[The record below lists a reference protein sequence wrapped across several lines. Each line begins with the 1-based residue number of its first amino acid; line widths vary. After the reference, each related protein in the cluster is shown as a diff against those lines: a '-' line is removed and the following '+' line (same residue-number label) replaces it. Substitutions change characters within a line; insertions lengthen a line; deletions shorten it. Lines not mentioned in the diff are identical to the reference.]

1 MALREVTKCRLIKLH
16 SFFFF
21 VVRHIYTFSF
31 MYLQLWHLWFNEN
44 EFLYFYR
51 KIVLNGWNF
60 TEESNGFSP
69 MCNSFSFLERKEI
82 MRKFEGLSCVLQEG
96 YRLCRY
102 HRILYTDR
110 RLQKTSV
117 LVLNGNKLRYYS
129 EPLYL
134 PQKKIF

>member
-1 MALREVTKCRLIKLH
+1 MVEI
-16 SFFFF
+16 
-21 VVRHIYTFSF
+21 
-31 MYLQLWHLWFNEN
+31 LQKNQMD
-44 EFLYFYR
+44 FLQCV
-51 KIVLNGWNF
+51 IA
-60 TEESNGFSP
+60 
-69 MCNSFSFLERKEI
+69 FSFLERKEI

-134 PQKKIF
+134 PKKKYSNKMN